1 MRSITT
7 AFAALCVL
15 SVADSAAAAVSDM
28 DYLRANRCRGLA
40 AGELAAVDTVAMDA
54 FLKAAKRSRASHV
67 VDRGRTEMEKAKSEA
82 KTQNEERRAR
92 LTAELT
98 GPCQVYKG

>member
-7 AFAALCVL
+7 ALAALCVL
-15 SVADSAAAAVSDM
+15 SAAGSARAAVSDVE
-28 DYLRANRCRGLA
+28 YLRANRCRGLA
-40 AGELAAVDTVAMDA
+40 SGELAAVDTAAMDA
-54 FLKAAKRSRASHV
+54 FLKAAKRSRASHMV
-67 VDRGRTEMEKAKSEA
+67 ERGRAEMEKAKSQA